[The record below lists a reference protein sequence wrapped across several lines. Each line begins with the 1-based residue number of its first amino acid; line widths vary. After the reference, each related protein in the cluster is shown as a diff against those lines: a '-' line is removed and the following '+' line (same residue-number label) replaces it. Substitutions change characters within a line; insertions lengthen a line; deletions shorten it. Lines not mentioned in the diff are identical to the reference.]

1 MIALALIVFTGL
13 AIEVALGR
21 GIVGIDV
28 AVRDLTLA
36 HHGGRLVR
44 AASLVPDVLRPELD
58 VLVFGAIA
66 AVLARRRRSWRPL
79 LFAATTIG
87 MLTVGVLAVKYGLDR
102 PTPFPYGD
110 AIARSGRG
118 AFPSGHTASFLVCG
132 GGSVLL
138 LVPPRWRGWAWWVL
152 AGVTTVLAATLV
164 LANFHWLSD
173 VLGGAALGIAVLGA
187 APQRWAALDPSG
199 VAAPEAAA
207 EALVPAE
214 PVPSLPGITLA
225 LPASLAVWFTVLGLM
240 LALAR
245 PGRLQGWL
253 SRAVAEVAPSHA
265 DAVAG
270 APLVTLLW
278 LAGAGCAGLALV
290 ALARASRAR

>member
-1 MIALALIVFTGL
+1 MVALALAVFTGL
-13 AIEVALGR
+13 AVEVALGR

-28 AVRDLTLA
+28 AVRNLTTA
-36 HHGGRLVR
+36 HYGSRLVR
-44 AASLVPDVLRPELD
+44 AAALVPDLLRPELD
-58 VLVFGAIA
+58 VLVFGGIA
-66 AVLARRRRSWRPL
+66 AALALRRRSWRPV
-79 LFAATTIG
+79 LFAASVVA
-87 MLTVGVLAVKYGLDR
+87 MLAVGVLAVKYGLNR

-110 AIARSGRG
+110 ALAPSGRG

-138 LVPPRWRGWAWWVL
+138 LTPPRRRSMAWWAL
-152 AGVTTVLAATLV
+152 AGVTTVLAAALV

-187 APQRWAALDPSG
+187 APQRWAALDPANA
-199 VAAPEAAA
+199 VAPVATT
-207 EALVPAE
+207 ALVPAE
-214 PVPSLPGITLA
+214 PAKSVPGITLA

-245 PGRLQGWL
+245 PQRVQDWL
-253 SRAVAEVAPSHA
+253 SRAVAEVAPSHT
-265 DAVAG
+265 DAVTG

-278 LAGAGCAGLALV
+278 LAGAACAALALL
-290 ALARASRAR
+290 ALARGQRAR